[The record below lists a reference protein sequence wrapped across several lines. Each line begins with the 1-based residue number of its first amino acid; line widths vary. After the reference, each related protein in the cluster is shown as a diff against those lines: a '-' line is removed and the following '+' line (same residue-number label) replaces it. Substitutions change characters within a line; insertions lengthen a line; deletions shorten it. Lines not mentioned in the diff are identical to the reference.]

1 MYALSGIVAL
11 LVFVYLRPHEFVPA
25 LENVPFLYLA
35 VGGATLGFVADVA
48 MGRSRLEAT
57 PHTGWTFL
65 FWTWAIVS
73 SVVMVPGTLAQ
84 SSVHVIVALAVFLVV
99 AHGVQ
104 SMANFERIAAL
115 ILAMTVVLA
124 VVGTHQGF
132 APLQCVRVEMTS
144 PTDAN
149 YIPDG
154 RSCESSDGCYDVEG
168 GGVEGA
174 RYNCEHV
181 GLFGTTSIGLGR
193 VRYRGILQDPNEL
206 AMVLAIGLPF
216 AFAFRER
223 KPSLSRTLVLL
234 AIIGITGVCIVF
246 TRSRGGQL
254 VLAAVLATY
263 FVKKRG
269 FRGAIVAAILAAPV
283 LLLGGRSGEEA
294 SQSTVERAE
303 AWYEGLQMFRESPL
317 FGVGYDQFQQR
328 YYLTAHNSFVLSLAE
343 LGLVGL
349 LLFVAN
355 VYLSLKIAW
364 TAMRRAGEG
373 SEAEATRTWGM
384 ALVAT
389 WVGLSV
395 GMFFLSFA
403 YHYVL
408 WIYMGLATAF
418 HAVARATDP
427 GFRIRLGFA
436 DLLAVG
442 ALAAVLLGLI
452 VMATRL
458 AI

>member
-1 MYALSGIVAL
+1 MYALTGIVAL

-25 LENVPFLYLA
+25 LENFPFLYLA
-35 VGGATLGFVADVA
+35 VGGASLGFVIDVS
-48 MGRSRLEAT
+48 MGRSRLETT

-65 FWTWAIVS
+65 FWTWAVVS
-73 SVVMVPGTLAQ
+73 SIAMVPGALAQ
-84 SSVHVIVALAVFLVV
+84 SIVHVVVALAVFLVV

-104 SMANFERIAAL
+104 SIASFERVAGL

-223 KPSLSRTLVLL
+223 KRSVSRTLLL
-234 AIIGITGVCIVF
+234 VAVIAITGVCIVF

-269 FRGAIVAAILAAPV
+269 LSGAIVAGILAAPV

-303 AWYEGLQMFRESPL
+303 AWYEGLQMFRESPV
-317 FGVGYDQFQQR
+317 FGIGYDQFQQR
-328 YYLTAHNSFVLSLAE
+328 YYLTAHNSFVLSVAE
-343 LGLVGL
+343 LGIVGL
-349 LLFVAN
+349 LLFVTN
-355 VYLSLKIAW
+355 VYVSLKIAW
-364 TAMRRAGEG
+364 TAMRRGGEG
-373 SEAEATRTWGM
+373 GQAEATRIWGM
-384 ALVAT
+384 ALLAT
-389 WVGLSV
+389 WVGLGV
-395 GMFFLSFA
+395 GMFFLSFT

-418 HAVARATDP
+418 HAVARGADP
-427 GFRIRLGFA
+427 EFGVRFGVK
-436 DLLAVG
+436 DLFAVG
-442 ALAAVLLGLI
+442 ALAGFLVALI
-452 VMATRL
+452 VAATRL